1 MKIVLATS
9 NRGKISEIKDILD
22 FSSVEWVTVED
33 QPEWPEVV
41 EDGQTFLE
49 NAPLKAGALSQFFG
63 EPALADDSGLEVE
76 ALENRPGIKSARFA
90 GPKATDE
97 ENITKLLDDLN
108 KATLR
113 GERSRVARFL
123 SVVVLYWPG
132 GRTISAV
139 GQCQGTIA
147 IAPRGTFGFGYD
159 PIFIPNGYGRT
170 MAELSPAEKNKLSH
184 RGSALRELHQHFKNN

>member
-22 FSSVEWVTVED
+22 FSSVEWVTIED

-49 NAPLKAGALSQFFG
+49 NATLKAGALSQFFG

-97 ENITKLLDDLN
+97 ENITKLLDDLI
-108 KATLR
+108 KASLR
-113 GERSRVARFL
+113 DERSRVARFL

-139 GQCQGTIA
+139 GQCQGIIA
-147 IAPRGTFGFGYD
+147 TEPRGAFGFGYD
-159 PIFIPNGYGRT
+159 PIFIPSGYGRT

-184 RGSALRELHQHFKNN
+184 RGSALRELRQHFKNN

>member
-22 FSSVEWVTVED
+22 FSSVEWVTIED

-49 NAPLKAGALSQFFG
+49 NATLKARALAQFFC

-76 ALENRPGIKSARFA
+76 VLENRPGIKSARFA

-108 KATLR
+108 KASLR

-123 SVVVLYWPG
+123 SVVVLYWPD

-147 IAPRGTFGFGYD
+147 TSPRGTFGFGYD

-184 RGSALRELHQHFKNN
+184 RGSALRELRQHFENN